1 MVLRVAAML
10 PSVEELVR
18 SRRIAGIAVVEMHR
32 PERLHAMNTA
42 LLEAL
47 IARLRAEAADP
58 SVAAVVVMGSG
69 GCFSSG
75 ADVTEDIDRDG
86 ARARMGLFAILYE
99 LVATY
104 PRPTVAA
111 IAGWCI
117 GGGAELAS
125 ACDQR
130 VGDATASIRF
140 PGAIYGVPAGA
151 ARLPLLIG
159 LSHAKDLL
167 MTARTADAQEA
178 WRMGL
183 LNRLVAPEDL
193 ERAAVG
199 LAASMASRPGAMT
212 QKHAL
217 DEAWGI
223 SVRLHAEN
231 RGLRRWQDEA
241 EGLMG

>member
-1 MVLRVAAML
+1 MLRC
-10 PSVEELVR
+10 VEELVR
-18 SRRIAGIAVVEMHR
+18 SRRTDRVAVVEMHR
-32 PERLHAMNTA
+32 PERLHAMNTP
-42 LLEAL
+42 LLQAL

-58 SVAAVVVMGSG
+58 SVAAVVVMGSS

-75 ADVTEDIDRDG
+75 ADITEDLDRDG
-86 ARARMGLFAILYE
+86 ARARMALFGSLYE

-111 IAGWCI
+111 VAGWCI
-117 GGGAELAS
+117 GGGAELAA
-125 ACDQR
+125 ACDLR
-130 VGDATASIRF
+130 VGDATAAIRF

-151 ARLPLLIG
+151 ARLPLLVG

-167 MTARTADAQEA
+167 MTARTVDAPEA

-183 LNRLVAPEDL
+183 LNRLVAPEEL
-193 ERAAVG
+193 EGAAAV

-212 QKHAL
+212 QKRAL
-217 DEAWGI
+217 DEACGM
-223 SVRLHAEN
+223 SARLRSEN

>member
-1 MVLRVAAML
+1 MLR
-10 PSVEELVR
+10 SVEELVR
-18 SRRIAGIAVVEMHR
+18 SRRTAGILVVEMHR

-42 LLEAL
+42 LLQGL
-47 IARLRAEAADP
+47 ISGLRAGAADP
-58 SVAAVVVMGSG
+58 SVSAVVLAGSG

-75 ADVTEDIDRDG
+75 ADIGEDIDRDG
-86 ARARMGLFAILYE
+86 ARARMGMFATLYE
-99 LVATY
+99 LVATC

-130 VGDATASIRF
+130 VGDTTAAIRF

-167 MTARTADAQEA
+167 MTARTIDAQEA

-183 LNRLVAPEDL
+183 LNRLVAPDEL
-193 ERAAVG
+193 ERAAVD

-212 QKHAL
+212 QKRAL
-217 DEAWGI
+217 DEAWGV
-223 SVRLHAEN
+223 SAQLHREN
-231 RGLRRWQDEA
+231 RGLRRWQDGA
-241 EGLMG
+241 PDLMG